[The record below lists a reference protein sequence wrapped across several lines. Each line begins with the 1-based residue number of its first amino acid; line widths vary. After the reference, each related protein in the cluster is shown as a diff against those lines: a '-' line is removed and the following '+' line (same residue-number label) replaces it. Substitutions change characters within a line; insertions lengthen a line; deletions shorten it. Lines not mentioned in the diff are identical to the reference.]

1 MPTPYV
7 IVPDYNKD
15 LSVLQ
20 AFTTKLKSETD
31 TDTLW
36 VIDATDYVYAWVQFL
51 NETQVTE
58 FKLDPA
64 VSIYF
69 RDLFILII

>member
-20 AFTTKLKSETD
+20 AFTTKLKTETD

-36 VIDATDYVYAWVQFL
+36 FIDATDYVYVWVQFL
-51 NETQVTE
+51 NETQLAE

-64 VSIYF
+64 VSIHF
-69 RDLFILII
+69 RDLSTVII